1 MTIEIKIIVEYNIKH
16 LKNKKLK
23 ISTLIKE

>member
-1 MTIEIKIIVEYNIKH
+1 MTIEIKIIMEYNIKY

-23 ISTLIKE
+23 IYILIKE

>member
-1 MTIEIKIIVEYNIKH
+1 MTIEIKIIVEYNIKY

-23 ISTLIKE
+23 IYTLIKE